1 MPHATPLPIAEKAKA
16 AIARQEAIEK
26 KCAQAIEHFDLD
38 RSPEGEQAA
47 IAVAKDIVAAFAIA
61 NVRVSLSEIMDRIRL
76 ILKEREEG
84 D

>member
-1 MPHATPLPIAEKAKA
+1 MPHATPLPIAEEAKA

-26 KCAQAIEHFDLD
+26 KCPHAIEHFDLD
-38 RSPEGEQAA
+38 SSPEGEQAA
-47 IAVAKDIVAAFAIA
+47 IAV
-61 NVRVSLSEIMDRIRL
+61 RVSLSEILDRIRL

>member
-1 MPHATPLPIAEKAKA
+1 MPHATPLQIAEKAKA

-26 KCAQAIEHFDLD
+26 KCAHFDLD
-38 RSPEGEQAA
+38 SSPEGEQAA
-47 IAVAKDIVAAFAIA
+47 IAVAKDIVTAFAIA
-61 NVRVSLSEIMDRIRL
+61 NVRVSLSEIRDRIRL